1 MTFSFQPI
9 SIFQTMKIKLVYI
22 LLVSFISVTCYAQKL
37 DRTQKPAPGPA
48 PEIKIGNYESFELP
62 NGLKVFVVENH
73 KLPRVSFSL
82 VLDLDPIMEGEKS
95 GYISTAGELIG
106 RGTKTRT
113 KEQLDE
119 EIDFI
124 GASFNTSSSGMSGS
138 SLKKHSE
145 KLLEILSDVLLNPS
159 FPATELDKIK
169 KQTIS
174 AIAADK
180 DDPEAIA
187 EDVASV
193 LVYGKDH
200 PYGEITTEESVK
212 KITLDDCKNFYNTY
226 FKPNVG
232 YLAIVGDITKKEAE
246 PLIKKYFSSWQKA
259 EVPKHTYKTPQ
270 QPEKRTVAIVDRPAS
285 VQSVLD
291 ITYPLELKPGSPEVI
306 KTRLMNEITGGSFTS
321 RLNMNLREKH
331 GYTYGIRSAINP
343 DKVIGKFSSSANV
356 RNEVTDSAVFQILK
370 ELSTMEKEKVSDLEL
385 QNAKNYITGSF
396 ARSLE
401 NPQTVA
407 SFAINT
413 AIYNLPKD
421 YYANYLKNV
430 QAVSIDE
437 VQQMAQRFIKTEKA
451 YVVVVGKAD
460 EIAKGLA
467 SFGEIRYFDIYGN
480 PVDNSKKVVP
490 TDITPQQVYE
500 KYIKAIG
507 GADKVKKIKD
517 VSTKATLS
525 VQGTNLEMV
534 EYVKAPNKTYRRA
547 TMQGNEAYLM
557 VFDGNRGF
565 ESQMGQKQETTG
577 KELEDQKIETYLN
590 YEAAYKELGLKLKML
605 ELSKVEGQDA
615 YKVEVTLP
623 SGTKL
628 VQYFD
633 KNSGLK
639 LREEKTSDTPQ
650 GQGTEVISFFDYK
663 DVNGVKFPHKV
674 KMENPGFSMEFN
686 IQSIELNKG
695 VKDDLFKIQ

>member
-1 MTFSFQPI
+1 
-9 SIFQTMKIKLVYI
+9 MKIKIFYI
-22 LLVSFISVTCYAQKL
+22 LFVSFISVSAFAQKL

-82 VLDLDPIMEGEKS
+82 VLDLDPIIEGDKS
-95 GYISTAGELIG
+95 GYVSTAGELIG

-113 KEQLDE
+113 KDQLDE

-124 GASFNTSSSGMSGS
+124 GASFNTSSSGMYGS
-138 SLKKHSE
+138 SLKKHGE
-145 KLLEILSDVLLNPS
+145 KLLEIMSDVLLNPS
-159 FPATELDKIK
+159 FPVAELDKIK

-174 AIAADK
+174 AIAANK

-187 EDVASV
+187 DDVASV

-200 PYGEITTEESVK
+200 PYGEITTEETVK
-212 KITLDDCKNFYNTY
+212 KISLDDCKKYYSTY
-226 FKPNVG
+226 FKPNIG

-246 PLIKKYFSSWQKA
+246 PLIKKYFSSWQRG

-270 QPEKRTVAIVDRPAS
+270 QPEKRIVAVVDRPAS

-291 ITYPLELKPGSPEVI
+291 ITYPLELKPGAPEVI
-306 KTRLMNEITGGSFTS
+306 KTRLMNEIVGGSFTS

-343 DKVIGKFSSSANV
+343 DKVIGKFSSTANV

-370 ELSTMEKEKVSDLEL
+370 ELSIMEKEKVSDLEL
-385 QNAKNYITGSF
+385 QNAKNYVTGSF

-430 QAVSIDE
+430 QAVTIDD
-437 VQQMAQRFIKTEKA
+437 VQQMAQKFIKTEKA
-451 YVVVVGKAD
+451 YVVVVGKAG
-460 EIAKGLA
+460 EIAKGLT
-467 SFGEIRYFDIYGN
+467 SFGELKYYDIYGN

-490 TDITPQQVYE
+490 SDVSPEQVYE

-507 GADKVKKIKD
+507 GVDKVKKIKD
-517 VSTKATLS
+517 ISTKATLS
-525 VQGTNLEMV
+525 IQGANLEMV
-534 EYVKAPNKTYRRA
+534 EYVKVPNKTFRKA

-557 VFDGNRGF
+557 VFDGQKGF
-565 ESQMGQKQETTG
+565 ETQMGQKQELAG
-577 KELEDQKIETYLN
+577 RELEDTKIETYVN
-590 YEAAYKELGLKLKML
+590 YEASYKELGLKLKML
-605 ELSKVEGQDA
+605 ELANVEGQDA
-615 YKVEVTLP
+615 YKIELTLP
-623 SGTKL
+623 SGTK
-628 VQYFD
+628 VIQYFD

-639 LREEKTSDTPQ
+639 LREEKTSETPQ
-650 GQGTEVISFFDYK
+650 GQGTEVMSFFDYK
-663 DVNGVKFPHKV
+663 EVNGVKFPYRI

-686 IQSIELNKG
+686 VQSIEVNKG
-695 VKDDLFKIQ
+695 VKDDIFKIE